1 MSLVVTDTL
10 ADERV
15 EFTADGDV
23 TLYVCGLTVSD
34 DPHLGHARLWFHAD
48 VLHRWLDHVGYDVR
62 HVENV
67 TDVNEKITARIGE
80 RDAWTD
86 ERDVAETFTA
96 TTFDAMR
103 GLNLLRAEVYPRVTE
118 HVPEIVDLVETLIE
132 KGTPT
137 SRTAPS
143 TST

>member
-1 MSLVVTDTL
+1 
-10 ADERV
+10 
-15 EFTADGDV
+15 
-23 TLYVCGLTVSD
+23 
-34 DPHLGHARLWFHAD
+34 
-48 VLHRWLDHVGYDVR
+48 VR

-103 GLNLLRAEVYPRVTE
+103 GLNLLRAEVYPPR
-118 HVPEIVDLVETLIE
+118 HRARPGDRRPRRETLIE

>member
-1 MSLVVTDTL
+1 
-10 ADERV
+10 
-15 EFTADGDV
+15 
-23 TLYVCGLTVSD
+23 
-34 DPHLGHARLWFHAD
+34 
-48 VLHRWLDHVGYDVR
+48 VR

-103 GLNLLRAEVYPRVTE
+103 GLNLLRAEVYPA
-118 HVPEIVDLVETLIE
+118 
-132 KGTPT
+132 
-137 SRTAPS
+137 SPS
-143 TST
+143 TSRRSSTSSRR

>member
-1 MSLVVTDTL
+1 
-10 ADERV
+10 
-15 EFTADGDV
+15 
-23 TLYVCGLTVSD
+23 
-34 DPHLGHARLWFHAD
+34 
-48 VLHRWLDHVGYDVR
+48 VR

-132 KGTPT
+132 RGTPT